1 MSSKEKKKQSKQ
13 THEQTEAE
21 IAETVESIKKKWGSM
36 LTQLWVDIR
45 LNSDVWLEGVWVG
58 TLTYNQ
64 EKENLLFKIF
74 ASRLENKTVG
84 RGPSISRYF
93 VRLRYLYLS
102 GFNRCE

>member
-1 MSSKEKKKQSKQ
+1 
-13 THEQTEAE
+13 
-21 IAETVESIKKKWGSM
+21 M

-84 RGPSISRYF
+84 RGPA
-93 VRLRYLYLS
+93 YLAIL
-102 GFNRCE
+102 

>member
-1 MSSKEKKKQSKQ
+1 
-13 THEQTEAE
+13 
-21 IAETVESIKKKWGSM
+21 M

-64 EKENLLFKIF
+64 EIENLLFKIS

-84 RGPSISRYF
+84 RCPSISRYF

-102 GFNRCE
+102 GFNRCK

>member
-1 MSSKEKKKQSKQ
+1 
-13 THEQTEAE
+13 
-21 IAETVESIKKKWGSM
+21 M

-64 EKENLLFKIF
+64 EKEIYFLKFL

-84 RGPSISRYF
+84 IGPSISRYF
-93 VRLRYLYLS
+93 VRLRHLYLS
-102 GFNRCE
+102 GFNRCK